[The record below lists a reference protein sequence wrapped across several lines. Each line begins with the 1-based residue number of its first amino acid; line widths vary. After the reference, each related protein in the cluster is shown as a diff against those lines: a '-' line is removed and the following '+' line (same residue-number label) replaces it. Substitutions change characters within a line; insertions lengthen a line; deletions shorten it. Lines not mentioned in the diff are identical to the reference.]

1 MGRLRISPRERSEY
15 TALGRIQR
23 LLGGGGGGGKPVLL
37 VAVAVFFIG
46 SLIYV
51 DSINIG
57 TLIIG
62 RAIQESA
69 AGGVVILEN
78 ICIGDLDGIR

>member
-1 MGRLRISPRERSEY
+1 M
-15 TALGRIQR
+15 
-23 LLGGGGGGGKPVLL
+23 
-37 VAVAVFFIG
+37 AVAVFFIG

-62 RAIQESA
+62 RAIQGSA